1 MSSFQSIQELI
12 RGLQKGSALLNDMFL
27 KRKAITIKYDDA
39 LEALGG
45 DENRL
50 QFLIQNEILC
60 QIGNKLELEEIYLR
74 FFEEVLAATEEI
86 NTATVRAYVDKLN
99 LAINSYLAVSQLSRK
114 GQYLREIRYA
124 FQNIAKVTRRNVKDL
139 KEKIELTYKTEP
151 DFKIK
156 ELKLRDYDNK
166 RQQISELIN
175 ETRKVMETQQ
185 IFMSGDAGYEL
196 KDVLSF
202 LKTSLRESSHSLISI
217 EAQIIDYLNKVQYQS
232 KLIAKI
238 RRLKYLRDQFLIEEA
253 TDIRKVIKSNN
264 DLWLEERNNYFTK
277 VSLDYLHN
285 EDSALEILAKIR
297 KELSGKVKIKSKVA
311 EPLTDDVISSDSLET
326 HYVSRQALYNGFA
339 AQSRDLFAYVI
350 DYPYKTDLSREE
362 KLVIFLQIA
371 TQYGDKLNFTARTG
385 RFENVDYPIIYP
397 V

>member
-27 KRKAITIKYDDA
+27 KRKAIAIKYDDA

-253 TDIRKVIKSNN
+253 TDIRKVSNQTMTFG
-264 DLWLEERNNYFTK
+264 L
-277 VSLDYLHN
+277 
-285 EDSALEILAKIR
+285 R
-297 KELSGKVKIKSKVA
+297 KETIILRKSRSTICIMKTLLWKFLRKYA
-311 EPLTDDVISSDSLET
+311 RNCLE
-326 HYVSRQALYNGFA
+326 R
-339 AQSRDLFAYVI
+339 
-350 DYPYKTDLSREE
+350 
-362 KLVIFLQIA
+362 
-371 TQYGDKLNFTARTG
+371 
-385 RFENVDYPIIYP
+385 
-397 V
+397 